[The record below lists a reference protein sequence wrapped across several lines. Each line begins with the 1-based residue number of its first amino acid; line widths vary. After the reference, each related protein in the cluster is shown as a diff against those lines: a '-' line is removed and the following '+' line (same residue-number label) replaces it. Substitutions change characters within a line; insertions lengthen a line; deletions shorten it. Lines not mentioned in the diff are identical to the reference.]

1 MMKMKRRYGYVM
13 TVVLAGLLFGGCG
26 VQDKV
31 ISLPVLE
38 QGEEMAQDVEAAG
51 TDGTLPDETE
61 QMIYVHVCGA
71 VINPGVVQLPEGSRR
86 EDAVLAAGG
95 FAENAGENYVNLAA
109 LLTDGEQL
117 YVPDVEEGRLLKQ
130 ALMQGGSAVVNINT
144 ATQEVLCTL
153 PGIGSSRAK
162 DIIAYREKHGK
173 FMRKEDIMQ
182 VSGIKESIFQRICEQ
197 IVVE

>member
-1 MMKMKRRYGYVM
+1 M
-13 TVVLAGLLFGGCG
+13 TLVLGGLLFGGCR

-38 QGEEMAQDVEAAG
+38 QGEEMAQNVETAG
-51 TDGTLPDETE
+51 TDGILPDETE
-61 QMIYVHVCGA
+61 QTIYVHVCGA
-71 VINPGVVQLPEGSRR
+71 VMNPGVVQLPEGSRR

-95 FAENAGENYVNLAA
+95 FAKNAGENYVNLAA

-117 YVPDVEEGRLLKQ
+117 YIPDVEEGRLLKQ
-130 ALMQGGSAVVNINT
+130 ALMQGDSAVVNINT

-173 FMRKEDIMQ
+173 FLRKEDIMQ
-182 VSGIKESIFQRICEQ
+182 VSGIKESIYQRICDQ

>member
-1 MMKMKRRYGYVM
+1 MKKKRRYVYVM
-13 TVVLAGLLFGGCG
+13 VAVSVCLLLGGCK
-26 VQDKV
+26 VQDRA
-31 ISLPVLE
+31 ISIPVLE
-38 QGEEMAQDVEAAG
+38 QREEGADDTVQDVA
-51 TDGTLPDETE
+51 E

-71 VINPGVVQLPEGSRR
+71 VMNPGVVCLPAGSRR
-86 EDAVLAAGG
+86 GDAVLAAGG
-95 FAENAGENYVNLAA
+95 FTENAGENYVNLAA

-117 YVPDVEEGRLLKQ
+117 YIPDAEEGEM
-130 ALMQGGSAVVNINT
+130 LMHARMQDGNAVVNINT

-173 FMRKEDIMQ
+173 FSRKEDIMQ
-182 VSGIKESIFQRICEQ
+182 VSGIKESIYQRICEQ

>member
-1 MMKMKRRYGYVM
+1 M
-13 TVVLAGLLFGGCG
+13 TLVLGGLLFGGCR

-38 QGEEMAQDVEAAG
+38 QGEEMAQNVEAAG
-51 TDGTLPDETE
+51 TDGILPDETE
-61 QMIYVHVCGA
+61 QTIYVHVCGA
-71 VINPGVVQLPEGSRR
+71 VMNPGVVQLPEGSRR

-95 FAENAGENYVNLAA
+95 FAKNAGENYVNLAA

-117 YVPDVEEGRLLKQ
+117 YIPDVEEGRLLKQ

-153 PGIGSSRAK
+153 PGIGNSRAK

-173 FMRKEDIMQ
+173 FLRKEDIMQ
-182 VSGIKESIFQRICEQ
+182 VSGIKESIYQRICDQ